1 MISYKYGNP
10 FQMRFYLSL
19 SVFISCLMLFGCS
32 REGSNSTNKAQSVQ
46 KIVQLDPNS
55 APLIPSQR
63 KAKATDFSANLVN
76 GENFQLSNHTGEVVI
91 INVWATW
98 CSPCHTETPD
108 FVDLYEQY
116 SDDGLVI
123 IGISMD
129 EQGQSVVKPFMEKY
143 NVTYPIAIDRSGAI
157 TSKYGADMGIPTTYI
172 IDPEGYLK
180 YFSVGPLTKK
190 ELEPRIKKMLDLN
203 GNGKS

>member
-1 MISYKYGNP
+1 ML
-10 FQMRFYLSL
+10 FYNYRNLFSTRLSLLL
-19 SVFISCLMLFGCS
+19 SVFISSLVLFGCS
-32 REGSNSTNKAQSVQ
+32 NEGSDSTHKAQNVQ
-46 KIVQLDPNS
+46 KIVRLDPNS

-76 GENFQLSNHTGEVVI
+76 GKTFQLSNHTGEVVI

-108 FVDLYEQY
+108 FVDLYEEY

-129 EQGQSVVKPFMEKY
+129 EQGESVVNPFMEKY
-143 NVTYPIAIDRSGAI
+143 NVTYPIVIDRSGAI

-203 GNGKS
+203 GNEKS